1 MRTLSRGAL
10 LAILLLPALGQ
21 AALARAQLDTFERQ
35 LWRISTDHHMLDLM
49 DGDQRYSASLGETAA
64 AAAAGLETLAGN
76 AESEQEQ
83 ALVADLQAQWNAL
96 DVTGEGD
103 PARFDRVPTA
113 VSERLRAFEGGES
126 GDYDDVQRLI
136 AELHRLTARY
146 TAIVA
151 GGDGDGDQDAF
162 RAELGEFAQELRRV
176 QAAHGDHAPLQEA
189 LEQSRLKWEFVR
201 GSLTKFG
208 DDAVPFLV
216 YRYTGRMTDNLDQ
229 AMAPAD

>member
-1 MRTLSRGAL
+1 MRTLLRGAL

-21 AALARAQLDTFERQ
+21 AALARAQLETFERQ

-49 DGDQRYSASLGETAA
+49 DGDQRYGASLEETAS

-83 ALVADLQAQWNAL
+83 ALVADLQARWEEL
-96 DVTGEGD
+96 DAAGEGD
-103 PARFDRVPTA
+103 PARFDRVPAA
-113 VSERLRAFEGGES
+113 VSERIEAFEGGES

-136 AELHRLTARY
+136 TGLQRLTATY
-146 TAIVA
+146 TAIVD
-151 GGDGDGDQDAF
+151 GGDADQDAF
-162 RAELGEFAQELRRV
+162 RAELGEFGQRLKRA
-176 QAAHGDHAPLQEA
+176 QAAHGDHGPLKEA

-208 DDAVPFLV
+208 NDAVPFLV
-216 YRYTGRMTDNLDQ
+216 YRYTGRMTENLDQ